1 MCVLYKNNSMTQKI
15 WFKKKSPLHGSGL
28 FAKTNIKKGQ
38 KVIQYIGDKV
48 TKREGDKRADK
59 QIRKAK
65 KDKNNGMVYVFEL
78 NKRYDIDG
86 DVDYNF
92 AKFIN
97 HSCNPNCEVDIIK
110 NEIWISSIK
119 KIKKGDELFYDY
131 GYSFDK
137 DDYKD
142 HICKCGSKNCIG
154 FIISSDEWEKY
165 LKHIKKI
172 IKKK

>member
-97 HSCNPNCEVDIIK
+97 HSCNPNCEVDIID

-119 KIKKGDELFYDY
+119 RIKKGAELFYNY
-131 GYSFDK
+131 GYPFDT
-137 DDYKD
+137 DFVD
-142 HICKCGSKNCIG
+142 HICKCGSHNCVGYIL
-154 FIISSDEWEKY
+154 SDNDWPK
-165 LKHIKKI
+165 LKKEL
-172 IKKK
+172 KKKKGKL